1 MMNKKICA
9 MILFA
14 WAVLLVSS
22 AVQAQDDQIPVKIV
36 SDKMEYSQGDNAV
49 IFTGNVHVDRSDFEL
64 WSDKLTVFMQATPGD
79 TAQTSVGPNASRG
92 ASRDIE
98 KLLAEGN
105 VRIQRDQQTGTSGK
119 ATYWTKKGVIVM
131 EGNPV
136 LKDGQGSSIT
146 GEKITYYLQE
156 DRGVV
161 QGGEKQRVQAVFM
174 APADARDP
182 QQRQR

>member
-14 WAVLLVSS
+14 WAVLLVSG
-22 AVQAQDDQIPVKIV
+22 AVQAQDDRMPVKIV
-36 SDKMEYSQGDNAV
+36 SDKMEYGRGDNAV

-64 WSDKLTVFMQATPGD
+64 WSDKLTVFIQAPPNNA
-79 TAQTSVGPNASRG
+79 AQPPAGPDASSG

-119 ATYWTKKGVIVM
+119 ATYWAKNGVIIM

-136 LKDGQGSSIT
+136 LKDGQGNSIT

-156 DRGVV
+156 NRGVV

-174 APADARDP
+174 APADARGP
-182 QQRQR
+182 QQLQR

>member
-1 MMNKKICA
+1 MIKTCT

-14 WAVLLVSS
+14 WAVLLVSG
-22 AVQAQDDQIPVKIV
+22 AVQAQDDQVPVKIV
-36 SDKMEYSQGDNAV
+36 SDKMEYSQKDNAV
-49 IFTGNVHVDRSDFEL
+49 IFTGNVHVDRPDFEL
-64 WSDKLTVFMQATPGD
+64 WSDKLTVFMQAPSGD
-79 TAQTSVGPNASRG
+79 AAQTSVGPN

-146 GEKITYYLQE
+146 GEKITYFLQE
-156 DRGVV
+156 NRGVV